1 MVACQIS
8 VWVVLEGRER
18 ERENKIEMFLLPL
31 LHIQEKKKNIVV
43 RNGTISSPSSSFLMN
58 SA

>member
-1 MVACQIS
+1 MPIS

-43 RNGTISSPSSSFLMN
+43 QNGTVSSPSSSFLMN